1 MLRIPSFN
9 SVTHFPA
16 KIARGFEIAKMAS
29 HSEELGQ
36 QAAEQLNVEIV
47 PGTEVMKDVGQVK
60 FAHAGG
66 ASHGSV

>member
-1 MLRIPSFN
+1 
-9 SVTHFPA
+9 
-16 KIARGFEIAKMAS
+16 MAS

-47 PGTEVMKDVGQVK
+47 PGTEVMKDVGQVQ